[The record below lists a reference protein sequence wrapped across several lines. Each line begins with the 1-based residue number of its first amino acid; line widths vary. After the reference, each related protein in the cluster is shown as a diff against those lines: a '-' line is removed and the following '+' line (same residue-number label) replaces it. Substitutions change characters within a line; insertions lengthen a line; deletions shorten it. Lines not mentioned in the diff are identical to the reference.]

1 MIKKVVLASLLA
13 MPALASAQGIYFT
26 AGAGLGSTDMEN
38 IENSYGAGASLT
50 TDDDVQRAVLGVGA
64 EINEF
69 LAVEGVYMSEAEAS
83 VGDGVVEDTLEHSG
97 IQLAVM
103 AKAPLAPQ
111 FALFGK
117 LSANLMSTD
126 YTFDAPAPF
135 SYSESNSGVYLG
147 IGVGAEV
154 RVNDSV
160 GIRASVERIML
171 DDIIDENF
179 LTEPGDV
186 DVNQFTLALNF
197 YF

>member
-13 MPALASAQGIYFT
+13 MPALASAQGLYFT

-38 IENSYGAGASLT
+38 IENSYGAGAPLR
-50 TDDDVQRAVLGVGA
+50 TDDDLQRAVVGVGA
-64 EINEF
+64 EVSEY
-69 LAVEGVYMSEAEAS
+69 LAVEGVYMSEAEAT
-83 VGDGVVEDTLEHSG
+83 VGAGTFLDTLEHSG
-97 IQLAVM
+97 LQLAVL

-117 LSANLMSTD
+117 LSANFISTEYD
-126 YTFDAPAPF
+126 FNVAGTNV
-135 SYSESNSGVYLG
+135 YSEDSSGAYLG
-147 IGVGAEV
+147 FGVGAEV
-154 RVNDSV
+154 RVNDNV
-160 GIRASVERIML
+160 GIRATAERIMM